1 MNTKRLTS
9 IIEDAEE
16 KRIKRALT
24 GFLKGTYKVHDLR
37 QKNGEIEACISNGDG
52 TDYGVAINDSQFF
65 CHCPDFYFT
74 NEGICKHIIML
85 SFALLSDSQEEP
97 KSHVPLEPDKS
108 LVNVPDNFAQD
119 PDFKIAEEPETGLE
133 GSIYMEQCPNCNSNR
148 LVTFQGGCAVC
159 LSEEFADNY

>member
-1 MNTKRLTS
+1 MNAKRLTD

-24 GFLKGTYKVHDLR
+24 GFLRGTYKVNSLR
-37 QKNGEIEACISNGDG
+37 QKNGEIEANISNGDG
-52 TDYGVAINDSQFF
+52 TNYGVAINNLQAF

-85 SFALLSDSQEEP
+85 SFALLSESSQE
-97 KSHVPLEPDKS
+97 SHVPPETDKS
-108 LVNVPDNFAQD
+108 PVNAPGNIAQD
-119 PDFKIAEEPETGLE
+119 SDFKMAEEPEKGLDE
-133 GSIYMEQCPNCNSNR
+133 PMHMDQCPNCHSNR
-148 LVTFQGGCAVC
+148 LVTFQGGCAIC